1 VFLSA
6 SSKKMTGLSST
17 GHLRVIS
24 FMVVRAVMRIL
35 VIEDEPRILGFLARG
50 LEAEGFSVD
59 AARNGSEG
67 LKRAHRDSYDL
78 VLLDLLLPGLDGL
91 SVLHELNRARPEL
104 PVMIVSARSDLP
116 TKLRGFGLGAA
127 DYLSKPFSF
136 DELIARIHVQLR
148 KTRQGENGH
157 VLRAGTIVLD
167 VARREARV
175 GAVTAQLSD
184 REFRVLHHLAEHPGE
199 VISRE
204 RLLSEVWGYHF
215 DPGSNVVDVCIRRL
229 RKKLGVDA
237 PIETVRHAGYR
248 LTPA

>member
-1 VFLSA
+1 
-6 SSKKMTGLSST
+6 MTELSSA
-17 GHLRVIS
+17 GHLRVIW
-24 FMVVRAVMRIL
+24 VKVAAAGMRIL

-50 LEAEGFSVD
+50 LEAEGFAVD
-59 AARNGSEG
+59 AARNGVEG
-67 LKRAHRDSYDL
+67 LKRARRDNYDL

-104 PVMIVSARSDLP
+104 PVVIVSARSDLP
-116 TKLRGFGLGAA
+116 TKLRGFGLGAS

-136 DELIARIHVQLR
+136 DELVARIRVQLR
-148 KTRQGENGH
+148 KAHNGENGH
-157 VLRAGTIVLD
+157 VLRSGTLVLD
-167 VARREARV
+167 LARREARL
-175 GAVTAQLSD
+175 GDVTAQLSD
-184 REFRVLHHLAEHPGE
+184 REFRVLHHLLEHRGE

-229 RKKLGVDA
+229 RKKLGADA

-248 LTPA
+248 LTAA